1 MRGPRERFRGV
12 FRKNLYKPLTGHCAE
27 DRFDCMDNDQ
37 GKKPRHPIRVVSRRT
52 GLTPALLRAWEK
64 RYGVVVPART
74 EGGQRLYSDDDV
86 HRLSLLQRVV
96 EEGRSISQV
105 APLSVKELEGLVQ
118 EDQAERA
125 GPPMPEPLQSI
136 SVGGILEQA
145 ERAVSSME
153 PAVLERILTRGA
165 MALPVSTLIDDV
177 LLPLLEDIGVSWERG
192 RLGPAHEHVASVV
205 IRRFLEWLL
214 GTVNVEGGAP
224 VLVAAT
230 PAGERH
236 ELGALLAA
244 VSAAAE
250 GWRAVF
256 LGPDLPADEIAGAA
270 LRLEAEVVALSIVD
284 PAQAGHAPAEVL
296 DLRERLPASIR
307 LVVGGPEELTAG
319 VEKEVSGIMVM
330 GSMEE
335 MREALRGA
343 GLRRGPAWMT

>member
-1 MRGPRERFRGV
+1 MMSDHSER
-12 FRKNLYKPLTGHCAE
+12 
-27 DRFDCMDNDQ
+27 
-37 GKKPRHPIRVVSRRT
+37 PRHPIRVVSKRT

-64 RYGVVVPART
+64 RYGVVEPART
-74 EGGQRLYSDDDV
+74 DGGQRLYSDSDV
-86 HRLSLLQRVV
+86 HRLSLLHRVV
-96 EEGRSISQV
+96 EEGRNISQV
-105 APLSVKELEGLVQ
+105 APLSVEELEGLVQ

-125 GPPMPEPLQSI
+125 GPPKPAPLEAI
-136 SVGGILEQA
+136 SVAGVLEQA
-145 ERAVSSME
+145 ERAVAGME
-153 PAVLERILTRGA
+153 PGGLERILTRGA

-177 LLPLLEDIGVSWERG
+177 ILPLLEGIGVSWEKG

-214 GTVNVEGGAP
+214 GTISVEGDAP

-270 LRLEAEVVALSIVD
+270 LRLDAEVVALSLVD
-284 PAQAGHAPAEVL
+284 PRRSEQMPAEVL

-307 LVVGGPEELTAG
+307 MIVGGPVPVTKPVSDA
-319 VEKEVSGIMVM
+319 VSGVMVM
-330 GSMEE
+330 KSLQE
-335 MREALRGA
+335 MRES
-343 GLRRGPAWMT
+343 LRRASVGF